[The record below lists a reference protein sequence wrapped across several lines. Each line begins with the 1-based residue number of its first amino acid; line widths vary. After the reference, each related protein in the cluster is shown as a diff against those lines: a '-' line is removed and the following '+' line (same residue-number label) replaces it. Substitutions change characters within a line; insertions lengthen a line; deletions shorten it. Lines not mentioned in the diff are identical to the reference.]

1 MNDTVYLDHNA
12 TTTTRP
18 EAARA
23 MAAVLAA
30 TGNPS
35 SVHGPGRAQRKVMED
50 ARAKV
55 AALAGAAPEQ
65 VVFTSGGTEANNL
78 AVRGCG
84 RSRILISAVEHP
96 AVTAPAL
103 EMGAEIVPVDG
114 DGIVDL
120 ERLGAMLGDGDTPAL
135 VSVMLANNETGVIEP
150 VAEVARIAHEHGALV
165 HCDAVQAAGKIAL
178 DIGELGVDMLS
189 LAAHKIGGPSGVGAL
204 ILGAGYGVPRLRAVM
219 TGGGQERGLRP
230 GTENLPGIAGFGAA
244 AEVAAKGLGDFAR
257 LAELRDRLE
266 AGVKAISPDA
276 VVFAA
281 TRDRLANTSYLALPG
296 GDAVMR
302 VMAFDLAGIAISAG
316 SACSSGKVKASGVLA
331 AMAVADDIARRAVR
345 VSLGWS
351 STPEDVDAFLGVWK
365 DIHAM
370 APETAGKKQFTTV
383 ETAA

>member
-1 MNDTVYLDHNA
+1 
-12 TTTTRP
+12 
-18 EAARA
+18 
-23 MAAVLAA
+23 
-30 TGNPS
+30 
-35 SVHGPGRAQRKVMED
+35 
-50 ARAKV
+50 
-55 AALAGAAPEQ
+55 
-65 VVFTSGGTEANNL
+65 
-78 AVRGCG
+78 
-84 RSRILISAVEHP
+84 
-96 AVTAPAL
+96 
-103 EMGAEIVPVDG
+103 
-114 DGIVDL
+114 
-120 ERLGAMLGDGDTPAL
+120 MLGEGDTPAL